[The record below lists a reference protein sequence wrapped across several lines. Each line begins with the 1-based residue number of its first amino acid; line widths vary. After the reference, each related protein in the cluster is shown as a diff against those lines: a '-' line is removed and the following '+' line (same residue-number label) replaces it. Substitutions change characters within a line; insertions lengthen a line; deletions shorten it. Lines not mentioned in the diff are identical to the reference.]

1 MLTLSHLV
9 HNLLA
14 ISNRLFKKHSQW
26 NAPCQKECRL
36 PSCECNWLFLP
47 TPLVRHLNS
56 TSSGLYLCSTNVWA
70 SWFWERP
77 GILDKNGRCSSCIP
91 QLLISLCITCTNGLW
106 QRSSHLHF
114 ECCFHTQA
122 HGAVAAM
129 ITNYVSN
136 QVTTVDQQVEQP
148 VKKHLHIFP
157 LGHESSIWI
166 WIAQKCKD
174 RTIAIYTPSKI

>member
-1 MLTLSHLV
+1 MVHHIYVCKRDSYWCPLQGLIMLTLSHLV

-26 NAPCQKECRL
+26 NAPCQKDCRL

-77 GILDKNGRCSSCIP
+77 GILDKNGHCSSCIP

-114 ECCFHTQA
+114 ECCFHMQA
-122 HGAVAAM
+122 HGAVAEWSQTM
-129 ITNYVSN
+129 FQIKLPLLTN
-136 QVTTVDQQVEQP
+136 
-148 VKKHLHIFP
+148 K
-157 LGHESSIWI
+157 
-166 WIAQKCKD
+166 
-174 RTIAIYTPSKI
+174 